1 MSLIDDILC
10 YRSLSIVGLEK
21 NTGKTECLNYVL
33 RNLPEGVAVAVTSIG
48 TDGER
53 KDLVT
58 GTRKPEIYLR
68 RGTIFATTEKYYQRR
83 RMVSEVLD
91 VSDEGTSVGRIVT
104 ARALSGGKVMLSG
117 PPSTVRLRRW
127 MASTERHGVDFTM
140 IDGALSRLSSASPAV
155 SEAMILATGAALS
168 ADMKTL
174 VRETAHVAA
183 MVALPLAMVEDIE
196 RLTAIE
202 AGVWCVGADGRI
214 RSSGAGSSLSVD
226 GLESDFLDG
235 CRAVY
240 VAGALTERFL
250 DILRTAPQT
259 GGIEVIVKDFTKIFV
274 SSRSYN
280 AFIKQ
285 CGRISVLQRSK
296 LVAVTIN
303 PTAPNGIIMDSDR
316 LRDSVAAAVGV
327 PVYDV
332 MKYS

>member
-1 MSLIDDILC
+1 MRLIDDILG
-10 YRSLSIVGLEK
+10 YGSLSIVGLEK

-33 RNLPEGVAVAVTSIG
+33 RNLPEELTVAVTSIG

-68 RGTIFATTEKYYQRR
+68 RGTIFATTEKYYLRR
-83 RMVSEVLD
+83 RLVSEVLD
-91 VSDEGTSVGRIVT
+91 VGAEETPVGRIVT
-104 ARALSGGKVMLSG
+104 ARALSAGRVMLSG
-117 PPSTVRLRRW
+117 PPATGALRRW
-127 MASTERHGVDFTM
+127 LASLRRHEVDFTL

-183 MVALPLAMVEDIE
+183 MVDLPLADADDIE
-196 RLTAIE
+196 RLSAIDT
-202 AGVWCVGADGRI
+202 GVWGVRRDGTV
-214 RSSGAGSSLSVD
+214 SWSGAGSSLSVD
-226 GLESDFLDG
+226 GLDGDFMSD

-250 DILRTAPQT
+250 DMLRTAWQA
-259 GGIEVIVKDFTKIFV
+259 GGTELIVRDFTKIFV

-280 AFIKQ
+280 AFVRQ
-285 CGRISVLQRSK
+285 GGRISVLQRSK
-296 LVAVTIN
+296 LVAVTVN
-303 PTAPNGIIMDSDR
+303 PTAPNGITMDSDR
-316 LRDSVAAAVGV
+316 LRESVSEAVPV
-327 PVYDV
+327 PVYDI
-332 MKYS
+332 MK